1 MRAESISKQAI
12 ACNEQP
18 LLPYGRQWIDNE
30 DIAEVV
36 SVLRGDWMTQ
46 GPIVAAF
53 ENALAEY
60 CGARYAVAVSNG
72 TAALHLACLAAGVR
86 KNDVGITSP
95 ITFVASAN
103 CIAYC
108 DGIPTFADID
118 PATITIDP
126 IALEETCERQ
136 PPKVIIP
143 VDFAGQPADL
153 PAIYKIAK
161 KYEAIVIQDAA
172 HSLGATYECSGKLYK
187 AGSCI
192 HSDMTILSFH
202 PVKHITTGEGGA
214 ILTNNPDF
222 YQSLLELRTHG
233 ITKDASR
240 MTRNDGAWYYEQQQL
255 GFNYRIT
262 DFQCALGLSQLRKLN
277 EFIRRRRELVSIYQ
291 SLLSGLLNNVRLL
304 TELPGRNSSYHLLV
318 AMFRDGYVR
327 RRVFDKLREKG
338 IYAQVHYI
346 PVHLQPW
353 YREQFGYGD
362 GDLPIAESYY
372 SRCLSLPLYPRM
384 SEGDVRRVAAVLHEI
399 DL

>member
-1 MRAESISKQAI
+1 
-12 ACNEQP
+12 
-18 LLPYGRQWIDNE
+18 
-30 DIAEVV
+30 
-36 SVLRGDWMTQ
+36 
-46 GPIVAAF
+46 
-53 ENALAEY
+53 
-60 CGARYAVAVSNG
+60 
-72 TAALHLACLAAGVR
+72 
-86 KNDVGITSP
+86 
-95 ITFVASAN
+95 
-103 CIAYC
+103 
-108 DGIPTFADID
+108 
-118 PATITIDP
+118 
-126 IALEETCERQ
+126 
-136 PPKVIIP
+136 
-143 VDFAGQPADL
+143 
-153 PAIYKIAK
+153 
-161 KYEAIVIQDAA
+161 
-172 HSLGATYECSGKLYK
+172 
-187 AGSCI
+187 
-192 HSDMTILSFH
+192 MTILSFH